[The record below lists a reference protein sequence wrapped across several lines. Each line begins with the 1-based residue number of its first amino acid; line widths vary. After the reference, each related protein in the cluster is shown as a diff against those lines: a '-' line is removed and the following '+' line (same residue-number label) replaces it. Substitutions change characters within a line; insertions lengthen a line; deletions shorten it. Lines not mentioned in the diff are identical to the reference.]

1 MDSKAVASKAKK
13 VAIRV
18 AIAAVVLGI
27 GGTALYTE
35 GTLHYS
41 YSEGERVGFVQKVS
55 KKGWICKTDEGE
67 LAMANVIGQPAQIF
81 PFTVRDDAVA
91 GQIDALAGHKVALK
105 YEEHRGVPSTC
116 FGETSYFVVG
126 VKKAE

>member
-1 MDSKAVASKAKK
+1 MDLNTARATGKK
-13 VAIRV
+13 WLIRIV
-18 AIAAVVLGI
+18 VWGLAIAVI
-27 GGTALYTE
+27 GTALYTY
-35 GTLHYS
+35 GSLHFAYS
-41 YSEGERVGFVQKVS
+41 SGERVGFVQKVS